1 MLHAVGVSR
10 RGCPRVRPL
19 NEGPVRINR
28 ASVRIFSAVY
38 SAYTRSLACPAGPM
52 AFITEF
58 LQHQI
63 KQHMEDPDER
73 RQKWEDH
80 VRRLETNTK
89 KRHVPAAAATSHL
102 TACLADMPLESDSSA
117 GSLTLPPCAGK
128 RSGRS
133 QQSRG
138 GFGSQTKQ
146 TQSARHVCYGSV
158 RTRIEQLL
166 MLGWLQTQVL

>member
-1 MLHAVGVSR
+1 
-10 RGCPRVRPL
+10 
-19 NEGPVRINR
+19 
-28 ASVRIFSAVY
+28 
-38 SAYTRSLACPAGPM
+38 M

-89 KRHVPAAAATSHL
+89 KRHGPAAEATSRL
-102 TACLADMPLESDSSA
+102 TDSVADMALALDSP
-117 GSLTLPPCAGK
+117 GRSLTLPSCTGK

-133 QQSRG
+133 QQSHG
-138 GFGSQTKQ
+138 ASGSRTKR
-146 TQSARHVCYGSV
+146 TQSASHVCSV
-158 RTRIEQLL
+158 FMRTRSELQL
-166 MLGWLQTQVL
+166 MLV